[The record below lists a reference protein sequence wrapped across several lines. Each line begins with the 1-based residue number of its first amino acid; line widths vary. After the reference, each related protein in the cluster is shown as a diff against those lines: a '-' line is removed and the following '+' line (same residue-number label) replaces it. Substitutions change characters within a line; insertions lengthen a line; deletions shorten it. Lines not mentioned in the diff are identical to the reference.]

1 MFWHSLH
8 RILVISPGQ
17 RGYRGGTRNEDPRG
31 LGRRFPLPGL
41 LLRVELP
48 ELFLV
53 LEVQVSELHPDR
65 AIIHLLH
72 RATDSDGPVA
82 EKEGTGGPNNLLIC
96 LEPARG
102 VEPPTC

>member
-17 RGYRGGTRNEDPRG
+17 SGYRGGTGNEDPRG
-31 LGRRFPLPGL
+31 LGRRFPLPGR

-72 RATDSDGPVA
+72 RATDPDGPVA
-82 EKEGTGGPNNLLIC
+82 EKEGTGEPNNLLIS

>member
-17 RGYRGGTRNEDPRG
+17 SGYRGGTRNENPRG
-31 LGRRFPLPGL
+31 LGRRFPLPGR

-72 RATDSDGPVA
+72 RATDPDGPVA
-82 EKEGTGGPNNLLIC
+82 EKEGPGELYNLLIS

>member
-17 RGYRGGTRNEDPRG
+17 SGYRGGTGNEDPRG
-31 LGRRFPLPGL
+31 LGRRVPLPGR

-53 LEVQVSELHPDR
+53 LEVQVSEPHPDR
-65 AIIHLLH
+65 AIIRPLH
-72 RATDSDGPVA
+72 RATDPDGPVA
-82 EKEGTGGPNNLLIC
+82 ERE
-96 LEPARG
+96 
-102 VEPPTC
+102 VEA